1 MHNSPE
7 SELRARLIDIVRESA
22 WFMAALEAVQSLGL
36 ASWCI
41 GAGAVRNLVWD
52 KLHGFNEPSSLP
64 DIDVAY
70 FDPSNLTAER
80 DKELQRK
87 LTVVFPGTPWEVTNQ
102 AAVHR
107 WFEEYFGQ
115 AVAPLTSLQEAIA
128 TWPEYATAV
137 GVTLLED
144 KTIGVIA
151 PYGLEDLFALLVRHN
166 PARASVGMYRERLVQ
181 KRYSERWPKVRVVPC

>member
-1 MHNSPE
+1 MHQSPE
-7 SELRARLIDIVRESA
+7 SELRARLIGIVREST

-87 LTVVFPGTPWEVTNQ
+87 LTAVFPGTPWEVTNQ

-128 TWPEYATAV
+128 SWPEYATAI

-144 KTIGVIA
+144 KTIEVIA
-151 PYGLEDLFALLVRHN
+151 PHGLEDLFALVVRHN
-166 PARASVGMYRERLVQ
+166 PVRASVSMFLERLVQ